1 MESEIETLHKN
12 KTDLETEL
20 TSYKTQLNSLHGHMA
35 SKRDVPHNTTEVEK
49 LGKSSSNKSK
59 TELETELTSRR
70 EQSSAKEML
79 LTSEMECG
87 RVLMMESEVKALNK
101 SKIDLEYQIE
111 TYKNQIERL
120 SAELAM
126 KRLSFDKTTTTTD
139 VKVMNEPS
147 THTNSQQQQQ
157 QEQQQQGM
165 EELEG
170 IKEERNELRSD
181 NAILLEKSLALYEQV
196 EELQRIITNLENNN
210 NNKNNNNRNSNNLT
224 TNGVKRLQPSSN
236 QDHMFS
242 TEQDSVDFSFMSTE
256 NDHRHRDSAATATSE
271 YKAYVPSSL
280 AQKIGLPDTNHT
292 IPTPT
297 PLVFDETAEMPDI
310 DMDQHRFVL
319 RSDSPIVYIE
329 IGAFV
334 SRVGV
339 WNATT
344 HIFEL
349 K

>member
-1 MESEIETLHKN
+1 MM
-12 KTDLETEL
+12 
-20 TSYKTQLNSLHGHMA
+20 NSAYH
-35 SKRDVPHNTTEVEK
+35 SFY
-49 LGKSSSNKSK
+49 
-59 TELETELTSRR
+59 
-70 EQSSAKEML
+70 
-79 LTSEMECG
+79 
-87 RVLMMESEVKALNK
+87 NK

-157 QEQQQQGM
+157 GM

-210 NNKNNNNRNSNNLT
+210 NNNNNNNNRNSNNLT

-339 WNATT
+339 WNTASHT
-344 HIFEL
+344 FEL